1 MHIGK
6 GINMKVNEAVQ
17 NIINAA
23 YHDARL
29 KKHEFFT
36 PEHILYSALFFD
48 GTISIIKECGAD
60 PELIKKDLEEYF
72 SKYMPTLDNGEDPS
86 ESVGLQNVIERTMM
100 HLESTGKEIVDE
112 GDLLVSL
119 FKEKESYGSYYMKK
133 VGIDKMTLLSVVS
146 HGSHKFVQKDDDS
159 KTAADDSKSQ
169 KRTSALES
177 YTHNL
182 TKRARNGELDKLIG
196 REDIIERTIQV
207 LLRRNKNNP
216 IHVGDPGVGKTVLTE
231 GLALKIIN
239 DEVPSGLKNH
249 EVFSLDLGSL
259 LAGSKYRGDFEE
271 RLKAVI
277 KELEIR
283 GNSILFID
291 EIHNIIG
298 AGAVSGGSFDA
309 SNLLK
314 PALTTGKLKCIGCT
328 TFDEYKKHFE
338 KAHAFTRRFQKI
350 DVPETNIEDTIKIL
364 EGIIDSYESHHNVK
378 YTKEAI
384 IATVE
389 LSSRYLND
397 RRLPDKAID
406 VIDEAGAR
414 ARMNSSGDVQTIT
427 KAHIENVLSSIAGI
441 PNKTISSSENSML
454 KGLGEKIKRK
464 LFGQDA
470 AVDLVVESVKRS
482 RAGFRAEDKPVAS
495 LLFAGSTG
503 VGKTE
508 LAKQLAL
515 ELAIPLIRFDMSEY
529 QEKHTVARLIG
540 APPGYTGYEEGGQL
554 VDSIKKN
561 PYCVLLLDEI
571 EKAHSDIYNL
581 LLQIMDYA
589 TITDNLGRKADFRNV
604 IIIMT
609 SNAGAKDLGKAIIG
623 FGENKVTGDAIF
635 KAVEKAFT
643 PEFRNRLDKV
653 VTFNRLPQDVIESI
667 VVKEISQLK
676 EMLYKKNVSLKVTKD
691 AISLLSTIGYSEEFG
706 ARNMARVVDHEIKS
720 KFIDEILFGDLVNG
734 GSVYVSIKKGL
745 ISVKVESLVR

>member
-1 MHIGK
+1 
-6 GINMKVNEAVQ
+6 MKVNEEVQ

-23 YHDARL
+23 YREAKL

-48 GTISIIKECGAD
+48 GTAGILKECGAD
-60 PELIKKDLEEYF
+60 PDLVKKDLEDYF
-72 SKYMPTLDNGEDPS
+72 QKYMPLLDGDEEPS

-100 HLESTGKEIVDE
+100 HLEATGKEVVDE

-119 FKEKESYGSYYMKK
+119 FKEKDSYGSYYLKK
-133 VGIDKMTLLSVVS
+133 YGIDNLTLLSVVS
-146 HGSHKFVQKDDDS
+146 HGKHKFVKKEQNDTEGVEAGKSS
-159 KTAADDSKSQ
+159 K
-169 KRTSALES
+169 TSALDQ
-177 YTHNL
+177 YTLNL
-182 TKRARNGELDKLIG
+182 TEMARKGKLDNLVG
-196 REDIIERTIQV
+196 REDILERTIQV

-231 GLALKIIN
+231 GLAIKIVKN
-239 DEVPSGLKNH
+239 DVPEGLKNH
-249 EVFSLDLGSL
+249 EIFSLDLGAL

-271 RLKAVI
+271 RLKAVL
-277 KELEIR
+277 KELELR
-283 GNSILFID
+283 GRSILFID

-314 PALTTGKLKCIGCT
+314 PALTTGKIKCIGST
-328 TFDEYKKHFE
+328 TFDEYKKQFG

-350 DVPETNIEDTIKIL
+350 DVGEPSIEDTIKIIQ
-364 EGIIDSYESHHNVK
+364 GIIELYEKHHNVK

-384 IATVE
+384 IATAE
-389 LSSRYLND
+389 LSSRYMND

-414 ARMNSSGDVQTIT
+414 VRMSGNGEVQTIT
-427 KAHIENVLSSIAGI
+427 KAHIESVLSSIAGI
-441 PNKTISSSENSML
+441 PSKSISSSENTVL
-454 KGLGEKIKRK
+454 KDLSIKIKEKI
-464 LFGQDA
+464 FGQDS
-470 AVDLVVESVKRS
+470 AVELVVEAVKRS
-482 RAGFRAEDKPVAS
+482 RAGFRAPDKPVAS

-515 ELAIPLIRFDMSEY
+515 ELSIPFVRFDMSEY

-554 VDSIKKN
+554 VDSIKKT

-609 SNAGAKDLGKAIIG
+609 SNAGAKDLGKTMIG
-623 FGENKVTGDAIF
+623 FGENRVTGNEII

-643 PEFRNRLDKV
+643 PEFRNRLDKI
-653 VTFNRLPQDVIESI
+653 VTFNRLPKEIINSI
-667 VVKEISQLK
+667 VNKELNILK
-676 EMLYKKNVSLKVTKD
+676 DMLNLKNVSLKVSKE
-691 AISLLSTIGYSEEFG
+691 AVNKISDLGYSEEFG
-706 ARNMARVVDHEIKS
+706 ARNMSRIIDQEIKS
-720 KFIDEILFGDLVNG
+720 KFIDDILFGKLTNG
-734 GSVYVSIKKGL
+734 GSVTVNVKKGEL
-745 ISVKVESLVR
+745 NVKVDSCVS

>member
-1 MHIGK
+1 
-6 GINMKVNEAVQ
+6 MKVNEAVQ

-23 YHDARL
+23 YHDARI

-48 GTISIIKECGAD
+48 GTIAIIKECGAD
-60 PELIKKDLEEYF
+60 PELIKTDLEEYF
-72 SKYMPTLDNGEDPS
+72 EKYMPVMDTGEDPS
-86 ESVGLQNVIERTMM
+86 ESVGLQNVIERTML

-119 FKEKESYGSYYMKK
+119 YKEKESYGAYYMKK

-146 HGSHKFVQKDDDS
+146 HGVHKFVKKENVEGTS
-159 KTAADDSKSQ
+159 TTETKTAKN
-169 KRTSALES
+169 TSALDS

-182 TKRARNGELDKLIG
+182 TKKARNGELDKLIG
-196 REDIIERTIQV
+196 RDDILDRTIQV

-249 EVFSLDLGSL
+249 EIFSLDLGSL

-314 PALTTGKLKCIGCT
+314 PSLTTGKLKCIGCT
-328 TFDEYKKHFE
+328 TYDEYKKHFE

-350 DVPETNIEDTIKIL
+350 DVPETDIPDTIKIL

-389 LSSRYLND
+389 LSSRYIND

-414 ARMNSSGDVQTIT
+414 ARMSGSGDVQTIT
-427 KAHIENVLSSIAGI
+427 KAHIEDVLSSIAGI

-454 KGLGEKIKRK
+454 KGLGDNIREK
-464 LFGQDA
+464 LFGQDS
-470 AVDLVVESVKRS
+470 AVDLVVEAVKRS
-482 RAGFRAEDKPVAS
+482 RAGFRDEEKPVAS

-508 LAKQLAL
+508 LAKQLAS
-515 ELAIPLIRFDMSEY
+515 ELSIPLVRFDMSEY

-554 VDSIKKN
+554 VDRIKKN

-571 EKAHSDIYNL
+571 EKAHSDIFNL

-589 TITDNLGRKADFRNV
+589 TITDSLGRKADFRNV

-609 SNAGAKDLGKAIIG
+609 SNAGAKDVGKAVMG
-623 FGENKVTGDAIF
+623 FGENRVTGDAIL
-635 KAVEKAFT
+635 KAVEKIFS

-653 VTFNRLPQDVIESI
+653 ITFNRLPQGIIEYIVI
-667 VVKEISQLK
+667 KEINQLRD
-676 EMLYKKNVSLKVTKD
+676 MLYKKNVSLKVTKD
-691 AISLLSTIGYSEEFG
+691 AIIMLAKEGYSEEFG
-706 ARNMARVVDHEIKS
+706 ARNMSRVVDQKIKS
-720 KFIDEILFGDLVNG
+720 KFIDEILFGELING
-734 GSVYVSIKKGL
+734 GSVTVTVKKGI
-745 ISVKVESLVR
+745 ISVKVESCVR

>member
-1 MHIGK
+1 
-6 GINMKVNEAVQ
+6 MKVNEEVQ

-23 YHDARL
+23 YHDARI

-36 PEHILYSALFFD
+36 PEHILYSSLFFE
-48 GTISIIKECGAD
+48 GTTSIIRECGGD

-72 SKYMPTLDNGEDPS
+72 EKYMPILDSGGDPS
-86 ESVGLQNVIERTMM
+86 ESVGLQNVIERTML
-100 HLESTGKEIVDE
+100 HLESTGKDVVDE

-119 FKEKESYGSYYMKK
+119 FKEKESYGAYYMKK
-133 VGIDKMTLLSVVS
+133 VGIEKLTLLSVVS
-146 HGSHKFVQKDDDS
+146 HGKYKFVKKDENEIPAQSD
-159 KTAADDSKSQ
+159 KKGNPGV
-169 KRTSALES
+169 SALDS
-177 YTHNL
+177 YTVNL
-182 TKRARNGELDKLIG
+182 TQKARNGELDKLIG
-196 REDIIERTIQV
+196 RESIIERTVQI

-216 IHVGDPGVGKTVLTE
+216 IHVGDPGVGKTILTE
-231 GLALKIIN
+231 GLAIKIVN
-239 DEVPSGLKNH
+239 GEVPAGLLNH

-283 GNSILFID
+283 GNTILFID

-314 PALTTGKLKCIGCT
+314 PSLTTGKLKCIGST
-328 TFDEYKKHFE
+328 TLDEYKKHFE

-350 DVPETNIEDTIKIL
+350 DVPEPSVSDTIKIV
-364 EGIIDSYESHHNVK
+364 EGIVALYESHHNVK
-378 YTKEAI
+378 YTNEAI
-384 IATVE
+384 ISSVE
-389 LSSRYLND
+389 LSNRYIND

-406 VIDEAGAR
+406 IIDEAGAR
-414 ARMNSSGDVQTIT
+414 SRISGSGETQTIT
-427 KAHIENVLSSIAGI
+427 KAHIEDVLTSIVGI
-441 PNKTISSSENSML
+441 PNKTISSSENGML
-454 KGLGEKIKRK
+454 KELANKIKKK
-464 LFGQDA
+464 LYGQDN
-470 AVDLVVESVKRS
+470 AVELVVESVKRS
-482 RAGFRAEDKPVAS
+482 RAGFRDLNKPVAS

-508 LAKQLAL
+508 LAKQLSD
-515 ELAIPLIRFDMSEY
+515 ELSIPLIRYDMSEY

-554 VDSIKKN
+554 VDSIKKQ

-609 SNAGAKDLGKAIIG
+609 SNAGAKDINKKSIG
-623 FGENKVTGDAIF
+623 FGENSSSENTII
-635 KAVEKAFT
+635 KAVEKAFS
-643 PEFRNRLDKV
+643 PEFRNRLDKI
-653 VTFNRLPQDVIESI
+653 VTFNKLPQDIIESI
-667 VVKEISQLK
+667 VDKELAILK
-676 EMLYKKNVSLKVTKD
+676 TMLSKKNVSLKVTKD
-691 AISLLSTIGYSEEFG
+691 AVALLAKNGYSEEFG
-706 ARNMARVVDHEIKS
+706 ARNISRTIDQEIKS
-720 KFIDEILFGDLVNG
+720 KFIDEILFGELVNG
-734 GSVYVSIKKGL
+734 GTVSVLVKKGV
-745 ISVKVESLVR
+745 ITVKVKNCVR

>member
-1 MHIGK
+1 MHFRK
-6 GINMKVNEAVQ
+6 GLNMKVNREVQ

-23 YHDARL
+23 YHDARI

-36 PEHILYSALFFD
+36 PEHILYSSLFFD
-48 GTISIIKECGAD
+48 GSVAIIKECGAD

-72 SKYMPTLDNGEDPS
+72 AKHMPVIDDGTDPS
-86 ESVGLQNVIERTMM
+86 ESVGLQNVIERTMIQ
-100 HLESTGKEIVDE
+100 LESTGKDVVDE

-119 FKEKESYGSYYMKK
+119 FKEKESYGSFYMKK
-133 VGIDKMTLLSVVS
+133 VGIEKLTLLSVVS
-146 HGSHKFVQKDDDS
+146 HGKYKSEQKIETGNTDETRS
-159 KTAADDSKSQ
+159 KESG
-169 KRTSALES
+169 RTSALES
-177 YTHNL
+177 YTSNL
-182 TKRARNGELDKLIG
+182 TKRAKLGELDKLIG
-196 REDIIERTIQV
+196 REDIIDRTIQV

-231 GLALKIIN
+231 GLAIKIIN
-239 DEVPSGLKNH
+239 GDVPAGLKNH
-249 EVFSLDLGSL
+249 EIFSLDLGSL

-277 KELEIR
+277 KELELK
-283 GNSILFID
+283 GNAILFID

-314 PALTTGKLKCIGCT
+314 PALTTGKIKCIGST

-350 DVPETNIEDTIKIL
+350 DVPEPGEADTIKIL
-364 EGIIDSYESHHNVK
+364 EGVVGLYESHHRVK
-378 YTKEAI
+378 YTKEAL
-384 IATVE
+384 IAAVE
-389 LSSRYLND
+389 LSDRYIND

-406 VIDEAGAR
+406 VVDEAGAR
-414 ARMNSSGDVQTIT
+414 SRMDGTSEVQTIT
-427 KAHIENVLSSIAGI
+427 RAHIEDVVSSIAGI
-441 PNKTISSSENSML
+441 PNKTISSSENNLL
-454 KGLGEKIKRK
+454 KELSSKIKDK
-464 LFGQDA
+464 LYGQDT
-470 AVDLVVESVKRS
+470 AVDLVVDSVKRS
-482 RAGFRAEDKPVAS
+482 RAGFRDADKPVAS

-508 LAKQLAL
+508 LAKQLAS
-515 ELAIPLIRFDMSEY
+515 ELSIPLLRFDMSEY

-561 PYCVLLLDEI
+561 PYSVLLLDEV
-571 EKAHSDIYNL
+571 EKAHSDVYNL

-609 SNAGAKDLGKAIIG
+609 SNAGAKDIGKSIIG
-623 FGENKVTGDAIF
+623 FGDNRISGDAVF
-635 KAVEKAFT
+635 KAVEKTFT
-643 PEFRNRLDKV
+643 PEFRNRLDKI
-653 VTFNRLPQDVIESI
+653 VTFNRLSADITESI
-667 VVKEISQLK
+667 VEKEISKLR

-691 AISLLSTIGYSEEFG
+691 AISYLAKEGYSEEFG
-706 ARNMARVVDHEIKS
+706 ARNISRIVDQQIKS
-720 KFIDEILFGDLVNG
+720 KFIDDILFGELVNG
-734 GSVYVSIKKGL
+734 GTVNVSLKQGI
-745 ISVKVESLVR
+745 ICVKAINCVR

>member
-1 MHIGK
+1 
-6 GINMKVNEAVQ
+6 MKVNKEVQ

-23 YHDARL
+23 YHDART

-36 PEHILYSALFFD
+36 PEHILYSSLFFE
-48 GTISIIKECGAD
+48 GTQAIIKECGAD
-60 PELIKKDLEEYF
+60 PEAIKKELEKYF
-72 SKYMPTLDNGEDPS
+72 EKYMPIIENGSDPS
-86 ESVGLQNVIERTMM
+86 ESVGLQNVIERTML
-100 HLESTGKEIVDE
+100 HLEATGKEVVDE

-119 FKEKESYGSYYMKK
+119 FKEKESYGAYYMKK
-133 VGIDKMTLLSVVS
+133 VGIEKLTLLNVVS
-146 HGSHKFVQKDDDS
+146 HGKHKFIKSGDEEV
-159 KTAADDSKSQ
+159 KTESDTSKSQ
-169 KRTSALES
+169 KTSALDM
-177 YTHNL
+177 YTQNL
-182 TKRARNGELDKLIG
+182 TEKAKKGELDKLIG
-196 REDIIERTIQV
+196 REEIIERTIQV

-231 GLALKIIN
+231 GLAIKIIN
-239 DEVPSGLKNH
+239 NEVPEGLKNH
-249 EVFSLDLGSL
+249 EIFSLDLGAL

-277 KELEIR
+277 KELELR

-314 PALTTGKLKCIGCT
+314 PSLTTGKIKCIGST

-350 DVPETNIEDTIKIL
+350 DVPEPSLSDTIKIL
-364 EGIIDSYESHHNVK
+364 EGTIELYEKHHRVK

-384 IATVE
+384 IATAE
-389 LSSRYLND
+389 LTSRYLND
-397 RRLPDKAID
+397 RKLPDKAID
-406 VIDEAGAR
+406 VIDEAGSR
-414 ARMNSSGDVQTIT
+414 VRMGSYDEVQTIT

-441 PNKTISSSENSML
+441 PNKTISSSENIIL
-454 KGLGEKIKRK
+454 KDLGSNIKKR
-464 LFGQDA
+464 LFGQDS
-470 AVDLVVESVKRS
+470 AVDLVVEAVKRS
-482 RAGFRAEDKPVAS
+482 RAGFRESDKPVAS

-508 LAKQLAL
+508 LAKQLAQ
-515 ELAIPLIRFDMSEY
+515 ELSIPLIRFDMSEY

-554 VDSIKKN
+554 VDSIRKN
-561 PYCVLLLDEI
+561 PYSVLLLDEI

-604 IIIMT
+604 VIIMT
-609 SNAGAKDLGKAIIG
+609 SNAGARDIGKAIIG
-623 FGENKVTGDAIF
+623 FGDTKVGGGEIF

-643 PEFRNRLDKV
+643 PEFRNRLDKIIA
-653 VTFNRLPQDVIESI
+653 FNPLPQDIIESI
-667 VVKEISQLK
+667 VLKEISKLK
-676 EMLYKKNVSLKVTKD
+676 DMLLKKNVSFTITKD
-691 AISLLSTIGYSEEFG
+691 AITYLGKEGYSEEFG
-706 ARNMARVVDHEIKS
+706 ARNISRVVDQKIKS
-720 KFIDEILFGDLVNG
+720 KFIDDILFGELVNG
-734 GSVYVSIKKGL
+734 GSVAVSLKKGSL
-745 ISVKVESLVR
+745 QIKVANCVK